1 MSHQPPQALMLCSL
15 DTENRAILQ
24 DGWEVTELQQEGD
37 DVPGGSSGMEVQ
49 IPVGAGGGRQLAAA
63 RFLG

>member
-1 MSHQPPQALMLCSL
+1 MSHQPQQALMLCSL

-24 DGWEVTELQQEGD
+24 DGGGGNRVAASGGR
-37 DVPGGSSGMEVQ
+37 VPGGSSNVEVQ
-49 IPVGAGGGRQLAAA
+49 MPVGGGEGRQLAAA